1 MKFASHLI
9 EPFENLNFI
18 NELSIYFNELEG
30 PYKARNERAVQAI
43 IHLLFGMIPD
53 LRRLDIEV
61 KYYIYYLDDND
72 EKIYRHIAV
81 DNSFVISIT
90 TTGSEQKGVLVKFS
104 DNVIETI
111 ICTKICLI

>member
-1 MKFASHLI
+1 MKFASHL
-9 EPFENLNFI
+9 EAFDNLNFR

-30 PYKARNERAVQAI
+30 PYKARNERCIQAI
-43 IHLLFGMIPD
+43 IHTLFGLVPD

-61 KYYIYYLDDND
+61 RYSIYYLDGDGND
-72 EKIYRHIAV
+72 IERYKAV